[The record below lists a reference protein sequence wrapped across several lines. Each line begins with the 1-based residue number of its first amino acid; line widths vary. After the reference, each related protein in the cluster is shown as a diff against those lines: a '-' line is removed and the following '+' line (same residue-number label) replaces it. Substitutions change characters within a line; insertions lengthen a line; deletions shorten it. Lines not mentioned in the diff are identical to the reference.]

1 MPRGLIVI
9 RRGSAEACRSP
20 WTGKRGVALKNHLIW
35 IDLEMTGIDPEKY
48 IILEI
53 ATVVTDE
60 NLELLAEGPD
70 IAINHPKEILF
81 AMDEWSRRQHKAS
94 GLIDRAKASACNC
107 RKAEEK
113 TLEFLRMH
121 CKKGQSP
128 LCGNSVWQ
136 DRRFLVKHMPSLNE
150 FLHYRNIDVSSI
162 KELVKRWYPFLPPFK
177 KQKAHLA
184 LIDIKESIN
193 ELRYY
198 REKVFV
204 PKGSASHA
212 NL

>member
-1 MPRGLIVI
+1 MPRGLIA
-9 RRGSAEACRSP
+9 RRGGSAEAFRSP
-20 WTGKRGVALKNHLIW
+20 WTRKRGVALKNHLIW

-70 IAINHPKEILF
+70 IAISHPKEILF
-81 AMDEWSRRQHKAS
+81 AMDEWSRSQHKAS
-94 GLIDRAKASACNC
+94 GLTDRAKASACNC

-184 LIDIKESIN
+184 LMDIKESIN

-204 PKGSASHA
+204 PIPGPSASA
-212 NL
+212 